1 MAGTRRAHPRR
12 DERLGTFLRRSV
24 VAHLLAAAVV
34 LTAGHMAPPRRPPLP
49 TSVAVRLVAE
59 GPTPKVAAPVV
70 EKPAVEPKVAE
81 PAPPPPPAPEPPPT
95 PPEPPKKVTPPK
107 PPPPAPKPPPPAKP
121 KPKVKPAPVKPK
133 PKPPAKPMVNE
144 TEWEKDSLDRI
155 RARLRKQQVETQKA
169 AEEARVEKE
178 RQELAERIERI
189 KAEEQQRIAA
199 AQAAEQARI
208 AAQQAET
215 ARQVRLAA
223 QRAAAEAAAQEGAV
237 RRYDFYTSL
246 VSRRIRGNYTLPP
259 NVDPGAGLE
268 CKVRVRVNLAGEI
281 VSVAVDSPSGNRY
294 FDEAVDRA
302 IKKSDPLPSP
312 PNDLTLL
319 DSFDGS
325 AVELR
330 FSFES
335 DLL

>member
-12 DERLGTFLRRSV
+12 DDRLGTFLRRSV

-34 LTAGHMAPPRRPPLP
+34 LTAGHLAPPRRPPLP
-49 TSVAVRLVAE
+49 TSVAVRLMDE
-59 GPTPKVAAPVV
+59 GPAPKAAPAAV
-70 EKPAVEPKVAE
+70 EKPAVEQEVAK
-81 PAPPPPPAPEPPPT
+81 PAPPPPPAPEPPPK
-95 PPEPPKKVTPPK
+95 PPEPPKKVAPPK

-121 KPKVKPAPVKPK
+121 KPAPVKPK
-133 PKPPAKPMVNE
+133 PKPPAKPLVNE

-155 RARLRKQQVETQKA
+155 RARLRERQVETQKA

-189 KAEEQQRIAA
+189 KAEEQARVAA
-199 AQAAEQARI
+199 ARAAEEARI
-208 AAQQAET
+208 AAEQAET
-215 ARQVRLAA
+215 ARQVRLAGE
-223 QRAAAEAAAQEGAV
+223 RAAAEAAAHEGAV
-237 RRYDFYTSL
+237 RRYDFYK
-246 VSRRIRGNYTLPP
+246 RMIAGRIRGNYTLPP
-259 NVDPGAGLE
+259 NVDPDAGLE

-281 VSVAVDSPSGNRY
+281 VSFVVESPSGNRY
-294 FDEAVDRA
+294 FDEAVSRA

-312 PNDLTLL
+312 PNDLTVL
-319 DSFDGS
+319 DDFDGN

>member
-1 MAGTRRAHPRR
+1 MAGTRSAHQRR

-34 LTAGHMAPPRRPPLP
+34 LTAGHMSPPRRPPLP
-49 TSVAVRLVAE
+49 TSVAVRLVEE
-59 GPTPKVAAPVV
+59 GPAPKTAPPAV
-70 EKPAVEPKVAE
+70 EKPALEQEVAK
-81 PAPPPPPAPEPPPT
+81 PAPPPPPAPEPPPK
-95 PPEPPKKVTPPK
+95 PPEPPKKVEPPK

-121 KPKVKPAPVKPK
+121 KPAPVKPK
-133 PKPPAKPMVNE
+133 PKPPEKPLVNE

-155 RARLRKQQVETQKA
+155 RARLREREAETRKV

-199 AQAAEQARI
+199 AQAAEEARI

-223 QRAAAEAAAQEGAV
+223 ERAAGEAAAHDAAV
-237 RRYDFYTSL
+237 RRYDLYL
-246 VSRRIRGNYTLPP
+246 GMIARRIRGNYTLPP

-268 CKVRVRVNLAGEI
+268 CKVRVRINLAGEI

-319 DSFDGS
+319 DNFDGS
-325 AVELR
+325 TVELR

>member
-1 MAGTRRAHPRR
+1 MAGMRRDPLRR
-12 DERLGTFLRRSV
+12 DERLGTFLRRSA
-24 VAHLLAAAVV
+24 VAHLLVAAVV

-49 TSVAVRLVAE
+49 TSVAVRLVEE
-59 GPTPKVAAPVV
+59 GPAPKAAPPAV
-70 EKPAVEPKVAE
+70 EKPAAEKAVAQ
-81 PAPPPPPAPEPPPT
+81 PAPPPPPAPEPEPPPK
-95 PPEPPKKVTPPK
+95 PPEPPKKVAPPK
-107 PPPPAPKPPPPAKP
+107 PPPPAAKPPPPKA
-121 KPKVKPAPVKPK
+121 KPAPVKPK
-133 PKPPAKPMVNE
+133 PTPPAKPLVNE

-155 RARLRKQQVETQKA
+155 RARLREREAETRKA

-178 RQELAERIERI
+178 RQELAARIERI

-208 AAQQAET
+208 AAQQAEA
-215 ARQVRLAA
+215 ARQARVAA
-223 QRAAAEAAAQEGAV
+223 ERAAAEAAAQEGAM
-237 RRYDFYTSL
+237 RRYDFYTRL
-246 VSRRIRGNYTLPP
+246 VSGRIRGNYTLPP

-268 CKVRVRVNLAGEI
+268 CKVRVRINLAGEI
-281 VSVAVDSPSGNRY
+281 VSFVVESPSGNRY
-294 FDEAVDRA
+294 FDDAVSRA

-319 DSFDGS
+319 DDFDGN

>member
-1 MAGTRRAHPRR
+1 MAGMRNAHRRP

-34 LTAGHMAPPRRPPLP
+34 LTAGHVAPPRRPPLP
-49 TSVAVRLVAE
+49 TSVAVRLMEEA
-59 GPTPKVAAPVV
+59 PAPKTAPPAV
-70 EKPAVEPKVAE
+70 EKPAVEPAIAK
-81 PAPPPPPAPEPPPT
+81 PAPPAPAPEPPPK
-95 PPEPPKKVTPPK
+95 PPEPPKKVAPPK
-107 PPPPAPKPPPPAKP
+107 PPPPPPKPPPPKT
-121 KPKVKPAPVKPK
+121 KPAPVKPK
-133 PKPPAKPMVNE
+133 PTSPEKPLVNE

-155 RARLRKQQVETQKA
+155 RARLREREADTRKV
-169 AEEARVEKE
+169 AEEARVERE

-189 KAEEQQRIAA
+189 KAEEQARIATERA
-199 AQAAEQARI
+199 AEEARVAAEQAE
-208 AAQQAET
+208 A
-215 ARQVRLAA
+215 ARQVRLAGE
-223 QRAAAEAAAQEGAV
+223 RAAAEAAAHEAAV
-237 RRYDFYTSL
+237 RRYDIYL
-246 VSRRIRGNYTLPP
+246 GMIARRIRGNYTLPP

-281 VSVAVDSPSGNRY
+281 ISVAVDSSSGNRY

-312 PNDLTLL
+312 PNDLTVL
-319 DSFDGS
+319 DNFDGN